1 MKIDLIVTRHQGLL
15 ALLQEKGLAT
25 DETVVVAHATA
36 AEVTGKRVC
45 GVLPHSLSCL
55 CESFTEIPLSLP
67 AELRG
72 RELTA
77 EEVRQYAGEP
87 VTYIVRA
94 LPPQT
99 ETLTWNDRQGNR
111 GRTAFLVLSDGAGK
125 LYNFVGRPIEGV
137 CKSRVLENTRDG
149 KWSNSTF
156 ELRLLGG
163 ARVAWQGMED
173 FDTFRVGEGEST
185 WAEMSAAWGVMEKEL
200 RAFLPSIAKETADF
214 LSAVE

>member
-55 CESFTEIPLSLP
+55 CESFTEIPLSLST
-67 AELRG
+67 ELRG

-87 VTYIVRA
+87 VTYIVRT
-94 LPPQT
+94 LTPVIG
-99 ETLTWNDRQGNR
+99 ETLTWWD
-111 GRTAFLVLSDGAGK
+111 
-125 LYNFVGRPIEGV
+125 
-137 CKSRVLENTRDG
+137 
-149 KWSNSTF
+149 
-156 ELRLLGG
+156 
-163 ARVAWQGMED
+163 
-173 FDTFRVGEGEST
+173 
-185 WAEMSAAWGVMEKEL
+185 
-200 RAFLPSIAKETADF
+200 ETSCQF
-214 LSAVE
+214 